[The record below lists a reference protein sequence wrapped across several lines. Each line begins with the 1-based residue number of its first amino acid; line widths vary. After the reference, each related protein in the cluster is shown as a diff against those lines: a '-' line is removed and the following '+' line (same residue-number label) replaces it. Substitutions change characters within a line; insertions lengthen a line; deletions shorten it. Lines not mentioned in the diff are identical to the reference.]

1 MTEMAERPDEE
12 RSILVRVCVT
22 DPVPGCAYG
31 LQRRDGG
38 VDQIQVGAG
47 VALQFTTSVTL
58 RLTAESTRDP
68 RWLHVHGPRHGRF
81 LYVTSGTLADQAT
94 SCWTRRAKVPLLG
107 IDAAVP
113 LTLDVMPPLIDATI
127 AGRARDG
134 GPACAS
140 VPLLSP
146 WHHAP

>member
-1 MTEMAERPDEE
+1 MAEMAERPDEE

-31 LQRRDGG
+31 LQRRDGS
-38 VDQIQVGAG
+38 VDQIQVGAV

-58 RLTAESTRDP
+58 RLTADSTRDP
-68 RWLHVHGPRHGRF
+68 RGLHVHGPRHGRF
-81 LYVTSGTLADQAT
+81 LYINSGTLAGQPG

-113 LTLDVMPPLIDATI
+113 LALEAMPPLIETTV
-127 AGRARDG
+127 AGRAKDG
-134 GPACAS
+134 GPVCAS
-140 VPLLSP
+140 VRLLIP
-146 WHHAP
+146 WRHAP